1 MTTDGLLS
9 IGTFGMVSGLS
20 INALRH
26 YDELGLLQP
35 AVVDP
40 ATGYRRY
47 RPEQLGRAKL
57 ICALRR
63 VDVPLDDIRVALDNA
78 DEDDADEAALPTVL
92 RRHRQ
97 RLLDR
102 AEALT
107 RMAGIVDNYLEQGV
121 DMPELTTPRIVQVTM
136 NVTDLAE
143 AIRFYRAAFDAVFNE
158 ETSSFQFGTWPS
170 EEFFLLTVAH
180 EADEHE
186 ADEHG
191 RHDGPAGASR
201 FGLLVE
207 DVDTAHRRALD
218 AGAAEVHAPVDTPWK
233 PRWSCVADPGGN
245 RIDLYQA

>member
-1 MTTDGLLS
+1 MDTDGLLS
-9 IGTFGMVSGLS
+9 IGAFGMLSGLS

-26 YDELGLLQP
+26 YDELGLLHP

-47 RPEQLGRAKL
+47 RHEQLRRARL

-63 VDVPLDDIRVALDNA
+63 VDVPLDDVRVALD
-78 DEDDADEAALPTVL
+78 DADSAALPAVL
-92 RRHRQ
+92 QRHRQ

-102 AEALT
+102 AGALY
-107 RMAGIVDNYLEQGV
+107 RMAGVVDNYLEHGV
-121 DMPELTTPRIVQVTM
+121 DMPELKTPRIVQVTM

-143 AIRFYRAAFDAVFNE
+143 AIRFYQAAFDAVFNE
-158 ETSSFQFGTWPS
+158 ETSSFQFGTWPG
-170 EEFFLLTVAH
+170 EDFFLLTVAH
-180 EADEHE
+180 GANG
-186 ADEHG
+186 HG

-218 AGAAEVHAPVDTPWK
+218 AGATEVYAPVDTPWK
-233 PRWSCVADPGGN
+233 PRWSCVVDPSGN
-245 RIDLYQA
+245 RVDLYQA